1 MAEISVIIHTKN
13 AEKTL
18 ATAIKS
24 VMFWANE
31 IIVVDMKSDDRTIE
45 IAKELGAKVLS
56 VPDAK
61 YADPSRQFAL
71 DKAKGPWILVLDAD
85 EEIPKTLALH
95 LQQLA
100 TNMEIQ
106 AYELP
111 RKNMI
116 FGLWAHTGWWPDYII
131 RFFQKGFVTWPATV
145 HGTPT
150 STGITQKVEAKEE
163 LAILHHNYKNVDEFI
178 ARLNRYTSL
187 EAEQKSQ
194 ERPPI
199 RAFFH
204 EFIRRYFAEDGAQQ
218 GEYGQA
224 LSLLQ
229 SCYMLI
235 AEIKRMEK
243 KGFSASN
250 PVRACAETEEELEN
264 IYKDLCYWIAD
275 MHIRSS
281 HSLVDR
287 FYWRMRRKLSV

>member
-1 MAEISVIIHTKN
+1 MAEISVVIHTKN

-18 ATAIKS
+18 TSAIKS
-24 VMFWANE
+24 VMFWASE

-45 IAKELGAKVLS
+45 IAKELGAKVLL

-61 YADPSRQFAL
+61 FADPARQFAL

-95 LQQLA
+95 LQELS
-100 TNMEIQ
+100 TNMEVQ

-116 FGLWAHTGWWPDYII
+116 FGFWAHTGWWPDYII
-131 RFFQKGFVTWPATV
+131 RFFQKGFVTWPAQI
-145 HGTPT
+145 HGMPV
-150 STGITQKVEAKEE
+150 STGITQKVEAKDE
-163 LAILHHNYKNVDEFI
+163 LAILHHNYENVEEFI
-178 ARLNRYTSL
+178 TRLNRYTSL
-187 EAEQKSQ
+187 EAEQKS
-194 ERPPI
+194 EAKPPV

-204 EFIRRYFAEDGAQQ
+204 EFIRRYFSESGAQQ

-224 LSLLQ
+224 LSFLQ
-229 SCYMLI
+229 ACYMLI
-235 AEIKRMEK
+235 AEIKRMER
-243 KGFSASN
+243 KGFSVNSPAQTFA
-250 PVRACAETEEELEN
+250 RTEEELEN

-281 HSLVDR
+281 HSFLDR
-287 FYWRMRRKLSV
+287 LYWRIRRKLSV